1 MSREGVGL
9 VNRRGAIRLHA
20 FLHGV
25 PKEKYDETV
34 PPAALAWL
42 SAERTK
48 RAMELRV
55 KGVAENRIREEHA
68 RPMPYEG
75 LLIPFDEKFDAEDA
89 D

>member
-1 MSREGVGL
+1 M
-9 VNRRGAIRLHA
+9 NRRGAIRLHA

-55 KGVAENRIREEHA
+55 KGVAENRIREELA
-68 RPMPYEG
+68 RTLPYEG
-75 LLIPFDEKFDAEDA
+75 VLLEFDEEDEPDAY
-89 D
+89 